1 MYSDCLWKVRVLCGS
16 AGFYSVGCTIE
27 VAFLPYHSE
36 AGFRP
41 AIGDDFYSGSK
52 GGGCSYEGG
61 VIPVKEGGSEP
72 GNVFYFF
79 VDVVHEQG
87 KEGIR

>member
-1 MYSDCLWKVRVLCGS
+1 MYGDCFWEVGVLCGS
-16 AGFYSVGCTIE
+16 AGVYSVGCTIE
-27 VAFLPYHSE
+27 VAFLPSQSE

-41 AIGDDFYSGSK
+41 AIGDDFCRGGK
-52 GGGCSYEGG
+52 GGRCSYEGG
-61 VIPVKEGGSEP
+61 VVPVEKGGSEP

-87 KEGIR
+87 EEGIG